1 MPGNFLEA
9 SIKTLLQAAALTGL
23 LAAALAVPANAK
35 SVVGADG
42 TVRADVSAKPTY
54 ATPGETELRKA
65 LLRDLQPLL
74 DFKLDDA
81 QLTAIRKAL
90 ALIAKGKLEEAQAV
104 QKTLVEPVAARLVEW
119 KRLLRR
125 GAIEGEAYA
134 AFLRANPTW
143 PRRLLLQR
151 LYERRL
157 LQDGGQAGAMKAFF
171 AANPPV
177 SGAGFAAL
185 ASAELA
191 LGRRQRAG
199 ELAAKAWCHER
210 IPHQLEAYFLARFK
224 DALGPA
230 DHRCRLDRLLIAD
243 PRSRAIRRSRI
254 RAATRLVPLLAP
266 SEQQKAKA
274 RIKVFGRRGG
284 LKELRVI
291 VKSPKLVKGDWG
303 LAFQRIT
310 RSRRVKDYAH
320 AYKLLKA
327 VPGDHPNHINQ
338 DAWWVER
345 QRHARHWLAKG
356 NVARAYEL
364 VEGVRPENINKA
376 KQQAFFAGWLALFRL
391 NRAKAARDH
400 FKRMVS
406 HADGPLS
413 RSMSHYWLARA
424 YEKLGNEKQARA
436 HFEKSAETRDTFH
449 GLLSR
454 RAAHPKAR
462 SIELA
467 PATRPTSA
475 QVRRFRKNVVV
486 KGLLLAYAVGLP
498 RRDILAFYKAL
509 GRNLESEGELAL
521 LAQLASTVGDGQGEV
536 RTGKAGIAR
545 GFNLYEFAYPVHMLP
560 AYTPLR
566 KPVEPAM
573 LLAIG
578 RQESEFNTKI
588 VSRAGARG
596 VLQVMPIT
604 ARHICRQY
612 RIKCKLGDLI
622 DVPAYNTRIA
632 SAYIAD
638 RRDEFGGS
646 YILTLTGFNAGPGRT
661 RQWLR
666 QMGDPRKASVMP
678 LDWIYRIPFQETRLY
693 VRKVLSN
700 VQIYRA
706 RLGEREPLRLDQ
718 DLLRG
723 RIGTRASGG

>member
-1 MPGNFLEA
+1 MPGNSLDA
-9 SIKTLLQAAALTGL
+9 STMTLLRTAARSGVL
-23 LAAALAVPANAK
+23 ALAMIGSAEAK
-35 SVVGADG
+35 SVVGADAA
-42 TVRADVSAKPTY
+42 VQPTY
-54 ATPGETELRKA
+54 ATRGEAELRQA
-65 LLRDLQPLL
+65 LLRHLKPLL
-74 DFKLDDA
+74 DFKLDA
-81 QLTAIRKAL
+81 PQLAATRKAL
-90 ALIAKGKLEEAQAV
+90 ALIAKGELDASLAV
-104 QKTLVEPVAARLVEW
+104 QQSLADPSAAKLVEW

-125 GAIEGEAYA
+125 GAVEGEAYA
-134 AFLRANPTW
+134 AFLRANPKW
-143 PRRLLLQR
+143 PRRRLLQR

-157 LQDGGQAGAMKAFF
+157 LQYGGRAGQMKAFF
-171 AANPPV
+171 ATSPPV

-185 ASAELA
+185 ASAEMA
-191 LGRRQRAG
+191 LGRTKQAG
-199 ELAAKAWCHER
+199 KLAMKAWCHER
-210 IPHQLEAYFLARFK
+210 IPRQLEENFLARFK
-224 DALGPA
+224 SILGPN

-243 PRSRAIRRSRI
+243 PRSRAIRSSRI

-266 SEQQKAKA
+266 DERQKARA
-274 RIKVFGRRGG
+274 RIKVFGRRGS
-284 LKELRVI
+284 LKELRAI
-291 VKSPKLVKGDWG
+291 VKSPKLVKDDWG
-303 LAFQRIT
+303 LAYQRIT

-327 VPGDHPNHINQ
+327 VPGDHPGHINR

-356 NVARAYEL
+356 NVRRAYEL
-364 VEGVRPENINKA
+364 VEGVRPENVNKA
-376 KQQAFFAGWLALFRL
+376 KQQAFFAGWMALLRL
-391 NRAKAARDH
+391 NRTKAARDH

-424 YEKLGNEKQARA
+424 YQKLGNEKQARV
-436 HFEKSAETRDTFH
+436 HFKKSAETRDTFH

-454 RAAHPKAR
+454 RAAHPRKR
-462 SIELA
+462 TIDLL
-467 PATRPTSA
+467 PAQRPTSS
-475 QVRRFRKNVVV
+475 QVRRFRDDDVV
-486 KGLLLAYAVGLP
+486 KGLLLGYAVGLP

-521 LAQLASTVGDGQGEV
+521 LAQLASTIGDGQGEV

-612 RIKCKLGDLI
+612 RIKCKLRDLI

-666 QMGDPRKASVMP
+666 QMGDPRQASVEP
-678 LDWIYRIPFQETRLY
+678 LDWIYRIPFEETRLY

-723 RIGTRASGG
+723 RSRGG